1 IDAIF
6 AEVGPALAQFRMYER
21 MEETSQ
27 IDEALRMS
35 IYQVMT
41 RFVNLCADCINIHRE
56 GRWKSFKRNAKRIV
70 LDDGSVRSESE
81 LAHFKKLTQDQ
92 LNLQATLTLEVAV
105 ETGQDVK
112 FMRTTTLDIDA
123 NTKAIKSDVSGLV
136 EAENKRTLDNNRK
149 QILKIKSQKSAMKA
163 ERSLVG
169 YYSFSRVDKRDQEGD
184 RRQPET
190 AIKSICVQLADQDI
204 VYARRV
210 SGVCSEAGNNEKYF
224 RDASCMDLWMTLGI
238 GMPSKNTTHYIL
250 LDS

>member
-1 IDAIF
+1 
-6 AEVGPALAQFRMYER
+6 
-21 MEETSQ
+21 
-27 IDEALRMS
+27 
-35 IYQVMT
+35 
-41 RFVNLCADCINIHRE
+41 
-56 GRWKSFKRNAKRIV
+56 
-70 LDDGSVRSESE
+70 
-81 LAHFKKLTQDQ
+81 
-92 LNLQATLTLEVAV
+92 VAV

-112 FMRTTTLDIDA
+112 FMRTTTLDIAA